1 MRCFAW
7 QAWAPGPKLQMA
19 AILTMICERV
29 VETGTIRNFGA
40 PQRAPRL
47 RLARPIRG
55 SCFRNLAHLGF
66 CESGPYSE
74 ELRGNLAGMQFAN
87 GASFD
92 HLDANRGQNWRHLQ
106 TRFCKVLSLA
116 ALWAK
121 LMRSQVRLRRKAAR
135 AQGR

>member
-1 MRCFAW
+1 
-7 QAWAPGPKLQMA
+7 MA

-29 VETGTIRNFGA
+29 VKTGAIRNFGA

-55 SCFRNLAHLGF
+55 SCFRDLTHLGF
-66 CESGPYSE
+66 CESGLSPE

-106 TRFCKVLSLA
+106 FRAWRPCLPGETAHEKGALSVRA
-116 ALWAK
+116 PFGHD
-121 LMRSQVRLRRKAAR
+121 SQTNRPVAIR
-135 AQGR
+135 A